1 MLWDPTGMLCL
12 LVLYSAVIIIAGAVN
27 FFALLPA
34 AGLFES
40 VEIALYNSLV
50 ALLLACHICCMTTNP
65 GRAKDFVDQDL
76 QHEMR
81 QEFQRLCAAGVPPH
95 EAAQCQDMS
104 VKVWNLPR
112 RKWWCTKC
120 DTYRPERA
128 HHCKKCGCCVLE
140 MDHHCPWVNN
150 CIGLRNHK
158 YFLLFLAYAWLA
170 CWWSLLRLSRALLVA
185 DIEPM
190 FATAVISARFS
201 LQSTPAQLL
210 SLVCAAASFLF
221 LLFVTAMGCDQ
232 WTFLEEGYGIVDQ
245 KLQAKHSFRPAEPG
259 SKVSAPRSMKAQL
272 FEVVGGGEK
281 FSISWFLP
289 IAPAQMQEA
298 PALQVDCASR
308 LSARTSVHGQSEPAA
323 FENSG

>member
-1 MLWDPTGMLCL
+1 MTRK
-12 LVLYSAVIIIAGAVN
+12 S
-27 FFALLPA
+27 PA
-34 AGLFES
+34 AEFPFRSCES
-40 VEIALYNSLV
+40 V
-50 ALLLACHICCMTTNP
+50 LLLEH
-65 GRAKDFVDQDL
+65 RALTKRIEVTALDL

-120 DTYRPERA
+120 DTYRPDRA

-158 YFLLFLAYAWLA
+158 YFLLFLAYAWVA

-185 DIEPM
+185 DSEPM
-190 FATAVISARFS
+190 FATAIISARFS

-272 FEVVGGGEK
+272 VEVVGGGEK

-298 PALQVDCASR
+298 PALQVDCTSR
-308 LSARTSVHGQSEPAA
+308 LSARHQHY
-323 FENSG
+323 

>member
-1 MLWDPTGMLCL
+1 MKCARSSNDY
-12 LVLYSAVIIIAGAVN
+12 VLPV
-27 FFALLPA
+27 FPR
-34 AGLFES
+34 
-40 VEIALYNSLV
+40 
-50 ALLLACHICCMTTNP
+50 T
-65 GRAKDFVDQDL
+65 R
-76 QHEMR
+76 QH
-81 QEFQRLCAAGVPPH
+81 
-95 EAAQCQDMS
+95 S
-104 VKVWNLPR
+104 VKTCQSRCGTCLAGSGGAQSAIR
-112 RKWWCTKC
+112 IDRKGPITA
-120 DTYRPERA
+120 RNA
-128 HHCKKCGCCVLE
+128 CCVLE